1 MQSCLEK
8 FSLNNHVIVIT
19 GAAGLLGQMHTRA
32 VLDAGG
38 MPVMLDI
45 DESRLKNVLVGLKAE
60 YPGANIEGFVCSI
73 TDKDDLTEICEQLNE
88 KYGRID
94 GLINNACHNPTMK
107 ESVKGDGR
115 FEKMTY
121 QEWLD
126 DSEIGIYGS
135 ICCSQVFGGY
145 MAKHGGG
152 VILNIA
158 SDLGIIAPNQNLY
171 KIEGLPEDEQP
182 KKPVTYSTI
191 KWGLLGL
198 TKYLATYWAD
208 KNVRSNALAF
218 GGVYNNQ
225 GEPFLSRVKEQIP
238 LGRMANKD
246 EYMGS
251 IVYMLSDAS
260 SYMTGA
266 VVSIDGGRTAW

>member
-1 MQSCLEK
+1 MQSCLDK
-8 FSLNNHVIVIT
+8 FSLKKHVIVIT

-38 MPVMLDI
+38 IPVMLDV
-45 DESRLKNVLVGLKAE
+45 DECGLNNSLEVLMAE
-60 YPGANIEGFVCSI
+60 YPGNTIESFVSSI
-73 TDKDDLTEICEQLNE
+73 IDKEKLCEISMYLDT

-107 ESVKGDGR
+107 GSVKGDGR

-121 QEWLD
+121 EEWLD

-135 ICCSQVFGGY
+135 ICCSQVFGAY
-145 MAKHGGG
+145 MAKHNGG

-171 KIEGLPEDEQP
+171 RVEGVPEDEQP
-182 KKPVTYSTI
+182 KKPVTYSTV
-191 KWGLLGL
+191 KWGLIGL

-218 GGVYNNQ
+218 GGVFNNQ